1 MEGMEHSIPQVFQA
15 ESGMPASF
23 KRWKKT
29 HTWLMPKSGKVFC
42 SFCTDAITNKF
53 PLVENRSCQ
62 ISKEAFVTVGFNC
75 WKNAAQTFKSHESS
89 ELHSAATEF
98 VLNKNKPNI
107 VDIIQESNEKEK
119 LEARIVLRAIF
130 TTASYLAR
138 QGLSFR
144 RENAKESNFYKLLE
158 LRSHDI
164 PELKA
169 WLNRKKY
176 EHSWLHHTIINEI
189 LSMMADEIK
198 EDILKEIKE
207 NKYFSIMIDE
217 TSDIKRLEQRLGRFH
232 DLQSE
237 KSPDLTPFCPTRW
250 TMRISSLKRLY
261 HDANY
266 QSVIDF
272 MLLTSNA
279 RDTDAITSS
288 KAKGFSKHLQTF
300 ETYFLL
306 TTMINI
312 FEAIE
317 LLNTQLQKS
326 QLCLNESNKLV
337 EISTKNLETQ
347 RDQKFEVIWKEANKG
362 IAKFNVE
369 EPSVRRERKTPRR
382 FDSSSEAHIF
392 DTPEDNYRKIYF
404 EVYDKVLMSLNTRF
418 ETETINLLSKF
429 ENFLIGKNNIN
440 VLDITNFYNT
450 QKKNESKEDNFDA
463 QLLTN
468 QRDLFL
474 NYAKNNNVQ
483 LESVKDVVAF
493 LKSEKSYRLIFNE
506 YTKLVRLL
514 LTIPGS
520 TCTNERSFST
530 LRFLK
535 TYTRATMGQDRLNH
549 YAILYV
555 YRDRVEALNI
565 GDLMNKF
572 ILKNQHRKN
581 TFAIIK
587 Q

>member
-1 MEGMEHSIPQVFQA
+1 
-15 ESGMPASF
+15 
-23 KRWKKT
+23 
-29 HTWLMPKSGKVFC
+29 
-42 SFCTDAITNKF
+42 
-53 PLVENRSCQ
+53 
-62 ISKEAFVTVGFNC
+62 
-75 WKNAAQTFKSHESS
+75 
-89 ELHSAATEF
+89 
-98 VLNKNKPNI
+98 
-107 VDIIQESNEKEK
+107 
-119 LEARIVLRAIF
+119 
-130 TTASYLAR
+130 
-138 QGLSFR
+138 
-144 RENAKESNFYKLLE
+144 
-158 LRSHDI
+158 
-164 PELKA
+164 
-169 WLNRKKY
+169 
-176 EHSWLHHTIINEI
+176 
-189 LSMMADEIK
+189 
-198 EDILKEIKE
+198 
-207 NKYFSIMIDE
+207 MIDE
-217 TSDIKRLEQRLGRFH
+217 TSDIKRLEQVSICFRSVAEDLTLNEYFIGFYDTKDTKAETLFEIVTDVIEESGLSIANLRGQCYDGASNVSGKITGLQTRIREVEPRALHVHCLAHSLNLVVQDSMEDIILIKNFIGIIKDLLNFIRDSPKRLGRFH

-468 QRDLFL
+468 QRDF
-474 NYAKNNNVQ
+474 
-483 LESVKDVVAF
+483 F
-493 LKSEKSYRLIFNE
+493 
-506 YTKLVRLL
+506 
-514 LTIPGS
+514 
-520 TCTNERSFST
+520 
-530 LRFLK
+530 
-535 TYTRATMGQDRLNH
+535 
-549 YAILYV
+549 
-555 YRDRVEALNI
+555 
-565 GDLMNKF
+565 
-572 ILKNQHRKN
+572 
-581 TFAIIK
+581 
-587 Q
+587 